1 MLSASF
7 KDSKQGKAHLWWIGA
22 VQTCVLMAP
31 GVGASV
37 AADLTP
43 LPMGALPATIPDT
56 LSGACMGMHVCVCV
70 HMHAFVSSVY
80 KVAFASSKL
89 SIL

>member
-7 KDSKQGKAHLWWIGA
+7 KDSKQGKARHRRIGA
-22 VQTCVLMAP
+22 VQACVLMAP
-31 GVGASV
+31 GIGASV

-43 LPMGALPATIPDT
+43 LPMWALPATIPDT
-56 LSGACMGMHVCVCV
+56 LSGACMGMHVCVC
-70 HMHAFVSSVY
+70 FVSSVY
-80 KVAFASSKL
+80 KVDFASSKL